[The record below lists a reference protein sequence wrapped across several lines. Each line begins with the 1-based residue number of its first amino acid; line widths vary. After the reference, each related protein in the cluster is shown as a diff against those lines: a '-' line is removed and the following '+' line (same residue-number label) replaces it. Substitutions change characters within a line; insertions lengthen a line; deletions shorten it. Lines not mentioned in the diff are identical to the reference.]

1 MCAQLCTTTCGCL
14 FLPIKALR
22 LHTLVCGAS
31 PMSWSEYYCC
41 CLRYPP
47 FPSLPLTERGSSY
60 SWATS
65 TFVGFYCCGE
75 EAIAIE
81 RALVALPETD
91 RWEPGLQMVRGSLGG
106 RETTVGSKTQGLPR
120 WLSSLLSSPRPSA
133 CLPSLSAPL
142 PARELSFLFDRSLV
156 QACARLTA
164 LGSLLSHWRRA
175 VFLSVFWWA
184 DEESAGPHHRDEG
197 AHFFHRSALDCLL
210 FPAQAIRATDSK
222 RFHWNHVSFN
232 FLFFLMTPS
241 SDFVEG
247 HLKEFFFVFLLLGS
261 WGTGG
266 LVGEFVCLKPT
277 CVFLDRVVCCR
288 KRGALAAKCW
298 LGRLHQENI
307 KRPFMRC
314 CKEERV
320 FWEHHQTA
328 RVIPLFKICPED
340 TG

>member
-156 QACARLTA
+156 QACARLPA

-197 AHFFHRSALDCLL
+197 AHFFHRSALYCLL
-210 FPAQAIRATDSK
+210 FPAQAERATDSK

-232 FLFFLMTPS
+232 FLFFWMAPS

-247 HLKEFFFVFLLLGS
+247 HLKEWGFFFFFCWVHGGQAAWWESLSSQLVCFLTGLCVAGKGGCLLPNVGLADS
-261 WGTGG
+261 IKKISKGPLWGAVKKKGCFEST
-266 LVGEFVCLKPT
+266 T
-277 CVFLDRVVCCR
+277 
-288 KRGALAAKCW
+288 
-298 LGRLHQENI
+298 RLQ
-307 KRPFMRC
+307 
-314 CKEERV
+314 
-320 FWEHHQTA
+320 
-328 RVIPLFKICPED
+328 
-340 TG
+340 G